1 MSPETIN
8 EDRPPSRSILRSNI
22 PRSNI
27 HSSNLKDLAPFPEE
41 IQSSNRE
48 IPEALNDL
56 DSALRRLDSIV
67 GEMNV
72 KLTPLMDIE
81 VYEKVLAQD
90 EGALRKE
97 YNSTFAK
104 GLNNR
109 TGTLRALI
117 IFLESIS
124 DALQL

>member
-8 EDRPPSRSILRSNI
+8 EVVSSCSILRSNVRH
-22 PRSNI
+22 PNI
-27 HSSNLKDLAPFPEE
+27 HRSNLKDLGPLPEE
-41 IQSSNRE
+41 VQSSNRE

-90 EGALRKE
+90 EGVIRKE
-97 YNSTFAK
+97 YNSSFAQ